1 MIYSI
6 VPDEVIYGGTSG
18 GHGEERL
25 TRTVEMDLEGIRM
38 EVELLDASQAR
49 IVRLLSPD
57 PYVYLN
63 PSLAPGTIIPLT
75 PQWPAG

>member
-1 MIYSI
+1 MIYSC
-6 VPDEVIYGGTSG
+6 VPDELIFGGTEG
-18 GHGEERL
+18 EHDEERL
-25 TRTVEMDLEGIRM
+25 TRTVELDLGGVLVEAEMMEG
-38 EVELLDASQAR
+38 SQAR

-63 PSLAPGTIIPLT
+63 PSLSPGTIIPLS